1 MDLRFDSELV
11 VGLADMFEVTSIAT
25 VGQLNRMLFGIVMM
39 GDQFNRLLQVAI
51 VAARKELSLLF
62 ALRVPVF

>member
-1 MDLRFDSELV
+1 
-11 VGLADMFEVTSIAT
+11 MFEVTSIAT

-39 GDQFNRLLQVAI
+39 SEQFNRMIQVAS

-62 ALRVPVF
+62 ALRVPVFGMFSLSLHYYTQISS